1 MTSAFRP
8 NSKPRG
14 NAPPPSWKEFVY
26 PNESKLVEDEG
37 LPADLESELQRRVKA
52 LGLWAPNL
60 PREWGGM
67 GIGYIGQALV
77 NEIVGRSVFAP
88 RLFGNA
94 APDAGNAELLLIAA
108 TEEQKEKYLRPL
120 AAGEVRSCFAMT
132 EPEVAGSDPTG
143 LRTTAVRD
151 GDEWVING
159 HKWFTSGAIGS
170 AFAIVMA
177 VTDTDRRFTS
187 PRQHDPRPDRHA
199 GFQHHPRRAGD
210 GFRRRWR
217 PLRDSL
223 RRLPR
228 AGYESAG

>member
-1 MTSAFRP
+1 
-8 NSKPRG
+8 
-14 NAPPPSWKEFVY
+14 
-26 PNESKLVEDEG
+26 
-37 LPADLESELQRRVKA
+37 
-52 LGLWAPNL
+52 
-60 PREWGGM
+60 M
-67 GIGYIGQALV
+67 GIGFIGQALM

-108 TEEQKEKYLRPL
+108 TAEQKEKYLRPL

-159 HKWFTSGAIGS
+159 HKWFISGAIGS

-177 VTDTDRRFTS
+177 VTDTSARIART
-187 PRQHDPRPDRHA
+187 RQHDPGSDRHA
-199 GFQHHPRRAGD
+199 GFQHRARSAGD

-223 RRLPR
+223 RKLPR
-228 AGYESAG
+228 AGREICSVSWARDSSWRRLDSVRAEFSTACVGLARRSAVSK